1 MPTRPHTARL
11 IAALLALPCAHALA
25 QSAPPTNPP
34 STTSTSTDQQK
45 YFVIEHTLVLHDDE
59 RDKDLHIRILHPSNH
74 ALNTPTIIFSHGYGG
89 SGLNYDPLAQHWAT
103 HGYIVIL
110 PTHSDAIINPL
121 ESNNPKR
128 GQRLKSIRER
138 IQERKANKPAAGFDF
153 SDWYNR
159 PRDISFILDSLD
171 EIEKQTPLNNQA
183 IDRDRI
189 GIGGHSY
196 GAFTSQLI
204 NGTDPLGPQ
213 DFTDPRATCAL
224 LISPQGTGGLFTK
237 DAWDNFQGPALT
249 ITGDNDEGRE
259 GQPATWRREP
269 YDHSP
274 PNTHTLLWINDAY
287 HNFGGISGQ
296 ILPLP
301 DQGPENPT
309 HVQIVQNATLT
320 FWDHHLKDQSHYI
333 AQFADILADKLDDQL
348 ESDQVTIEHNEP

>member
-1 MPTRPHTARL
+1 MSHRTKL
-11 IAALLALPCAHALA
+11 ILVTVTLLLSTQLVASPPRQGAGI
-25 QSAPPTNPP
+25 SRISFAPYGPEYRIA
-34 STTSTSTDQQK
+34 SYS
-45 YFVIEHTLVLHDDE
+45 LVLRDNK
-59 RDKDLHIRILHPSNH
+59 RDKDLPINVVYPYNFPTQKTSL
-74 ALNTPTIIFSHGYGG
+74 PTIVFSHGAGG
-89 SGLNYDPLAQHWAT
+89 SGNMYQPLAQFWAT
-103 HGYIVIL
+103 QGYIVIL
-110 PTHSDAIINPL
+110 PTHSDSIVLKRKSEDDTNVNERRRMQSRRLYRRGLENGSLVAGAI
-121 ESNNPKR
+121 
-128 GQRLKSIRER
+128 
-138 IQERKANKPAAGFDF
+138 DF
-153 SDWYNR
+153 SDWANR
-159 PRDISFILDSLD
+159 PRDISYIIDSLD

-189 GIGGHSY
+189 GVGGHSY

-204 NGTDPLGPQ
+204 NGTDPLGPA

-296 ILPLP
+296 VLPLP

-309 HVQIVQNATLT
+309 HVQLVQNATLA
-320 FWDHHLKDQSHYI
+320 FWNHHLKDQSHDI
-333 AQFADILADKLDDQL
+333 AQFADTLEQRLD
-348 ESDQVTIEHNEP
+348 SDEVIIEHN